1 MNDVQT
7 LDFVDEEETLERDD
21 RMTSLQI
28 AELTGK
34 RHNDVMRAIRKMEPA
49 WQNVCGR
56 NFTLTSREVEQ
67 PKGGTREIPCY
78 SLTKEEC
85 LYIATKFND
94 EARAK
99 LIKRWK
105 ELEEKHQTRLALPS
119 YQIEDP
125 IDRAERWIA
134 EQREKQQL
142 ALENKKQMETITAIT
157 NENAELGNKIAEML
171 PKVNYYDQIL
181 ASNGTCAITQI
192 AQDYGKSGMAMN
204 KLLESLGIQ
213 RKVHGQWVIAAKYAP
228 QGYIHS
234 KPVHII
240 RNDGREDT
248 KYNTE
253 WTTKGRLFLYDI
265 LKKNGIIPLIE
276 QSAIDRQKEKDHN
289 NQEKET

>member
-1 MNDVQT
+1 MNDIQVI
-7 LDFVDEEETLERDD
+7 DFVEEEETLERDD

-28 AELTGK
+28 AEVTNKLHK
-34 RHNDVMRAIRKMEPA
+34 NVMKAIRNMEPA
-49 WQNVCGR
+49 WEKVNGLH
-56 NFTLTSREVEQ
+56 FELVEYIDK
-67 PKGGTREIPCY
+67 KGEQRPCY

-99 LIKRWK
+99 LIKRWR
-105 ELEEKHQTRLALPS
+105 ELEEKHQEKTSLPS

-142 ALENKKQMETITAIT
+142 ALENKRQMETITAIT

-171 PKVNYYDQIL
+171 PKVSYYDQIL
-181 ASNGTCAITQI
+181 ASNGTCTITQI

-213 RKVHGQWVIAAKYAP
+213 RKIHGQWVIAAKYAP

-234 KPVHII
+234 KPVQIV
-240 RNDGREDT
+240 RNDGRQDT

-265 LKKNGIIPLIE
+265 LKKNGILPCIE
-276 QSAIDRQKEKDHN
+276 QSALDRQKEKEAQQ
-289 NQEKET
+289 NQNQ

>member
-1 MNDVQT
+1 MNDIQVIG
-7 LDFVDEEETLERDD
+7 FVDEEENLERDD

-28 AELTGK
+28 AEVTGK
-34 RHNDVMRAIRKMEPA
+34 QHYNVMKAIRKMEPA
-49 WQNVCGR
+49 WQKVNEV
-56 NFTLTSREVEQ
+56 NFDLVDYIDKKGEQ
-67 PKGGTREIPCY
+67 RPCY

-99 LIKRWK
+99 LIKRWR
-105 ELEEKHQTRLALPS
+105 ELEEKHQAKTSLPS

-134 EQREKQQL
+134 EQKEKQQL
-142 ALENKKQMETITAIT
+142 ALENKRQMETITAIT

-213 RKVHGQWVIAAKYAP
+213 RKVHGQWIIAAKYAP

-234 KPVHII
+234 KPVQIV
-240 RNDGREDT
+240 RNDGRQDT

-253 WTTKGRLFLYDI
+253 WTTKGRLFLYEI
-265 LKKNGIIPLIE
+265 LKKNGILPCIE
-276 QSAIDRQKEKDHN
+276 QSALDRQKAK
-289 NQEKET
+289 QEQQSQKP

>member
-1 MNDVQT
+1 MNDIQVI
-7 LDFVDEEETLERDD
+7 DFVEEEETLERDD

-28 AELTGK
+28 AEVTGK
-34 RHNDVMRAIRKMEPA
+34 QHKDVMRAIRKMEPA
-49 WQNVCGR
+49 WQKVNER
-56 NFTLTSREVEQ
+56 NFTLVDYIDKKGEQ
-67 PKGGTREIPCY
+67 RPCY

-99 LIKRWK
+99 LIKRWR
-105 ELEEKHQTRLALPS
+105 ELEEKHQAKTSLLS

-142 ALENKKQMETITAIT
+142 ALENKRQMETITAIT

-171 PKVNYYDQIL
+171 PKVSYYDQIL
-181 ASNGTCAITQI
+181 ASNGTCTITQI

-234 KPVHII
+234 KPVQIV
-240 RNDGREDT
+240 RNDGRQDT

-253 WTTKGRLFLYDI
+253 WTTKGRIFLYDI
-265 LKKNGIIPLIE
+265 LKKNGILPCLE
-276 QSAIDRQKEKDHN
+276 QSALDRQKEKEVQQ
-289 NQEKET
+289 NQNQ

>member
-1 MNDVQT
+1 MNDIQVI
-7 LDFVDEEETLERDD
+7 DFVEEEETLERDG

-28 AELTGK
+28 AEVTGK
-34 RHNDVMRAIRKMEPA
+34 AHKNVMQAIRNMEPE
-49 WQNVCGR
+49 WEKINGLKFQLVDYIDKKG
-56 NFTLTSREVEQ
+56 EQ
-67 PKGGTREIPCY
+67 RPCY

-105 ELEEKHQTRLALPS
+105 ELEEKHQAKASLPS

-134 EQREKQQL
+134 EQKEKQQL

-171 PKVNYYDQIL
+171 PNVNYYDQIL
-181 ASNGTCAITQI
+181 ASNGTCTITQI

-213 RKVHGQWVIAAKYAP
+213 RKVHSQWIIAAKYAP

-234 KPVHII
+234 KPVQII
-240 RNDGREDT
+240 RNDGRQDT

-253 WTTKGRLFLYDI
+253 WATKGRLFLYEI
-265 LKKNGIIPLIE
+265 LKKNGILPCIE
-276 QSAIDRQKEKDHN
+276 QSALDRQKVK
-289 NQEKET
+289 QEQQSQKT